1 MTVRALNPTNPAD
14 FENLKKIL
22 DSYLETEKNKVHPVY
37 IYEDIVTFVDWMKS
51 SFLEKDMADFVIS
64 ARFSDLE
71 IDQVYVA
78 YKLEAAWNRPM
89 STVVPYWVV
98 GLMYF
103 KNKEWKSPSDQ
114 ILNLEKLVLDH
125 FEKQKYTTGHIVI
138 KAPSGMLNLSDSST
152 INKYIN
158 TVLRKTLPAYRYD
171 FSIENIFKNQED
183 LDNYKFSAF
192 KAMLPKRILKP
203 VVLLSFKLK
212 YENRINW

>member
-103 KNKEWKSPSDQ
+103 KNKELKSPSYQ